1 MSTNI
6 NNLNDIKT
14 QSFLER
20 LLDYKAVIF
29 ISFGIGIRLFMLAF
43 YYYTHIIDPS
53 KSWGD
58 VAINFRGSYY
68 YPPFTMSLLGF
79 FRVISF
85 GIVEIFAF
93 WAFLLEIIA
102 VVLFYFVLKSF
113 KMSNLM
119 YVYGLFLIN
128 PFFFLNNVFSLENC
142 GYHITD
148 SFFFIFFFIALF
160 FYPREE
166 KWSRYLFYIFL
177 AFSAVQKFYTLP
189 IIGFFFLKFLI
200 EKDWEEMKK
209 FLICIVPIVFVF
221 LISPI
226 FFIDNYFSVYILWN
240 ELGEDVLPLYIRLI
254 IIAIISLSY
263 IFFRLKK
270 AGIIEIT
277 FFSIL
282 IMVIFLFFSK
292 PFIRYFQPLLIYGIL
307 TPYVF
312 FTFTLNLGFIKRK
325 IIFDN
330 HLLVFYSSFILV
342 GIAYLIIIF
351 LL

>member
-1 MSTNI
+1 M
-6 NNLNDIKT
+6 NNENYREDK
-14 QSFLER
+14 SFLEKI
-20 LLDYKAVIF
+20 LDHKGIIF
-29 ISFGIGIRLFMLAF
+29 IIAGMLIRILMIFY
-43 YYYTHIIDPS
+43 YYYTHTVDPL

-58 VAINFRGSYY
+58 VAINYSGGYY
-68 YPPFTMSLLGF
+68 YPPLTMYLLDF

-85 GIVEIFAF
+85 EMVEIFAF
-93 WAFLLEIIA
+93 WAFLLE
-102 VVLFYFVLKSF
+102 VVVVLLFYFVLKSF
-113 KMSNLM
+113 SISNWK
-119 YVYGLFLIN
+119 YIYGLFLIN
-128 PFFFLNNVFSLENC
+128 PFLFLNNVFSLENC

-148 SFFFIFFFIALF
+148 SFFFIFLFLALI
-160 FYPREE
+160 FYPRKEE
-166 KWSRYLFYIFL
+166 WSNYLFYIFL
-177 AFSAVQKFYTLP
+177 AFSAVTKIYTLP

-200 EKDWEEMKK
+200 EKNWNEMKK
-209 FLICIVPIVFVF
+209 FLICTVLIVFVF
-221 LISPI
+221 LVAPI
-226 FFIDNYFSVYILWN
+226 FYIENYLYLIFLWN
-240 ELGEDVLPLYIRLI
+240 QKGEDVLPLYIRLI
-254 IIAIISLSY
+254 IVAIISISY

-282 IMVIFLFFSK
+282 VMALFLFFSI

-325 IIFDN
+325 IVFDN
-330 HLLVFYSSFILV
+330 NLLIFYSSFILV